1 MLVHIVGGWSIGFG
15 IVAQSLLGSAASL
28 DAQNERAVL
37 NDFTYL
43 KTRSDV
49 SRFVR
54 SGYLEK
60 LPGSPDYRL
69 HDVSYPV
76 ARPEVRLFVERLA
89 AQYHH
94 ACGEPLVVTSL
105 TRPTS
110 EQPDNASPRSVHPTG
125 MALDLRRP
133 SIGACRT
140 WLERTLLSLESRS
153 VLDVTFEHAPVHLH
167 VALFP
172 RRYVSYVASL
182 AQASVAVVAASRQAT
197 RTYTVRAADT
207 LWAIAKRF
215 GTTAAALK
223 TANKLAS
230 DVIRTGQRLVVPIV
244 STLAKRDGLGS
255 DA

>member
-1 MLVHIVGGWSIGFG
+1 MFVHVVGSWSLGFG

-37 NDFTYL
+37 NKFTYL
-43 KTRSDV
+43 ETRSDV
-49 SRFVR
+49 TRFVT

-69 HDVSYPV
+69 YDVSYPV
-76 ARPEVRLFVERLA
+76 ARPEVRLFVERLS
-89 AQYHH
+89 AQYRH
-94 ACGEPLVVTSL
+94 ACGEPLIVTSL
-105 TRPTS
+105 TRPKS

-133 SIGACRT
+133 RTGACRA

-153 VLDVTFEHAPVHLH
+153 VLDVTLEHVPAHLH

-172 RRYVSYVASL
+172 RSYASYVASL
-182 AQASVAVVAASRQAT
+182 AQASVAVVVASRQAT

-215 GTTAAALK
+215 KTTAAALR

-230 DVIRTGQRLVVPIV
+230 DVIRAGQRLAVPIV
-244 STLAKRDGLGS
+244 ATVTKHDGLS
-255 DA
+255 R